1 VVALSAPLVYQSGAN
16 IAYGFEAQ
24 LLPQICDVW
33 LKARDANALTKIQMP
48 VAQRVDILMRGLAHV
63 GIIALVDE
71 ATGYQNVRART
82 ALEEIL
88 EAFVAKEF
96 RKWAK
101 RFPDDFYKEICRLR
115 NWKYDE
121 ATREEHR

>member
-1 VVALSAPLVYQSGAN
+1 
-16 IAYGFEAQ
+16 
-24 LLPQICDVW
+24 
-33 LKARDANALTKIQMP
+33 MP

-71 ATGYQNVRART
+71 ATGYQNVRARS

-96 RKWAK
+96 RNG
-101 RFPDDFYKEICRLR
+101 R
-115 NWKYDE
+115 NASLMTSIEKFAD
-121 ATREEHR
+121 